1 MHVEPSPVKGLHFHG
16 EWKPGKKQ
24 QRLGRH
30 KNPGLEIVLVSK
42 GEVDW
47 EVEGKQ
53 ERVMADMLF
62 YTLPWQEHGG
72 VEELQPSS
80 EISYLCIAL
89 DAPHTKPQRRFG
101 FHAAFG
107 FTTAEERAISSALA
121 GDKPHA
127 LPATDEAVWLMS
139 QFFKL
144 AKESGPLAAA
154 RVRDTV
160 KLLIADVAC
169 SAIAEHRQGAS
180 VPEAGRRVRRFA
192 GVLAARHAE
201 PWTMES
207 MSRACGLGRTQFG
220 LLMKKYTGDT
230 PVTHLNRIRIREAQK
245 LLRDTGKPVTEIAFE
260 VGFNS
265 SQYFATVFKEFTGV
279 NAAGWREAE
288 GLGRPYRAE

>member
-1 MHVEPSPVKGLHFHG
+1 MHIEPSPIKGIHFHG
-16 EWKPGKKQ
+16 KWEAGKKQ
-24 QRLGRH
+24 QHRLGRH

-47 EVEGKQ
+47 VVEGKQ

-80 EISYLCIAL
+80 EISYLCVAL
-89 DAPHTKPQRRFG
+89 DAPHVTPRRRFG
-101 FHAAFG
+101 FHPSFG
-107 FTTAEERAISSALA
+107 FSAAEERAISSALA

-127 LPATDEAVWLMS
+127 LPATDESVWLMS
-139 QFFKL
+139 VFFKL
-144 AKESGPLAAA
+144 IGESGPLAAA
-154 RVRDTV
+154 RIRDTV
-160 KLLIADVAC
+160 KLLIASVAC
-169 SAIAEHRQGAS
+169 GAMCGRREESA
-180 VPEAGRRVRRFA
+180 VPEAGRRVRKFA
-192 GVLAARHAE
+192 AALASRHAE

-245 LLRDTGKPVTEIAFE
+245 LIRATGRSITEIAFE

-265 SQYFATVFKEFTGV
+265 SQYFATVFKEFTGM
-279 NAAGWREAE
+279 NAAAWRTAE
-288 GLGRPYRAE
+288 GK